1 MTFHVTFRSVS
12 QTFEFEIGV
21 DPIEQ
26 HVCSF
31 GNGSI
36 CFRMCWEKLSWVRD
50 YGSALG
56 KFHRGLKELHQ
67 TQVYGMRF
75 HPFSNKVCSKV
86 KEIEC
91 AKDRSKFLRE
101 NFHQDSLS
109 TTYRAFL
116 PPLMKAKGDQ
126 NVCMFV
132 CVIVT
137 RVKPCVCVVLSAL
150 THSLNHSP
158 TCPVFFRT
166 GIYDSRRNKKRRCN
180 R

>member
-1 MTFHVTFRSVS
+1 MTATFRSAS
-12 QTFEFEIGV
+12 QTFEFTIGGDNV
-21 DPIEQ
+21 EQ
-26 HVCSF
+26 HTRSF

-50 YGSALG
+50 HGSALG
-56 KFHRGLKELHQ
+56 KFHHGLKELHQ
-67 TQVYGMRF
+67 TQVYGMRSR
-75 HPFSNKVCSKV
+75 PFSNKVCSKL

-91 AKDRSKFLRE
+91 AKDRFKFLK
-101 NFHQDSLS
+101 NFDQGSLFA
-109 TTYRAFL
+109 TYRAFL

-150 THSLNHSP
+150 THSLNHSL